1 MISDIKLVHFRN
13 FTQKKIWEISEK
25 NFIIWE
31 NWKWKTNILEALSL
45 LGNNTVSNLQI
56 ETLVEKWQNNFYIEY
71 LDDQI
76 GSIGISFDKE
86 KKKKS
91 YIING
96 KYVAKKKFVEITYKC
111 VIFSPQWMNLFY
123 LSPSLRRDFLDNI
136 LTNSFD
142 EYAGLMKDYKKIIS
156 SRNKLLK
163 SINEGKSKKSDILFW
178 DNQFILISEKIYS
191 YRFPLI
197 QYFQSHLDTS
207 REYFNGKIDKITLEY
222 NTKVHPESI
231 TEDIA
236 EYLQQN
242 LERDIILWKTA
253 IWPHVDDFHVLVD
266 NVSLIDFA
274 SRWETKSVII
284 WLKMLETVF
293 IEKKTWKKPI
303 LLIDDLMSELDDNH
317 KEMLTKKI
325 KYYQTFISSISQL
338 EEKNNIIL

>member
-13 FTQKKIWEISEK
+13 FEGKKITDLSEK

-31 NWKWKTNILEALSL
+31 NGKWKTNILEALSL
-45 LGNNTVSNLQI
+45 LWNNSLSHLHI
-56 ETLVEKWQNNFYIEY
+56 ENLVEKWQNNFYVEY

-76 GSIGISFDKE
+76 GSVGISFDKE

-96 KYVAKKKFVEITYKC
+96 KNVSKKKFVETTYKC
-111 VIFSPQWMNLFY
+111 VLFSPQWMNLFY
-123 LSPSLRRDFLDNI
+123 LSPSLRREFLDNI
-136 LTNSFD
+136 LINSYP
-142 EYAGLMKDYKKIIS
+142 EYWDLLKQYKKIVT

-163 SINEGKSKKSDILFW
+163 SICEWKSQQSDITFW
-178 DNQFILISEKIYS
+178 DNKFIDIAEEIYN

-197 QYFQSHLDTS
+197 SYFRSHLDTS
-207 REYFNGKIDKITLEY
+207 REYFNWKIENISLEY
-222 NTKVHPESI
+222 NTKVTPKNVKS
-231 TEDIA
+231 DIQ
-236 EYLQQN
+236 EYLSKN
-242 LERDIILWKTA
+242 LQRDILLWKTA

-266 NVSLIDFA
+266 GTSLIEFA

-293 IEKKTWKKPI
+293 IEKKTGKKPI
-303 LLIDDLMSELDDNH
+303 LLIDDLMSELDESH

-338 EEKNNIIL
+338 EERNNIIL

>member
-13 FTQKKIWEISEK
+13 FEWKKITDLSEK

-31 NWKWKTNILEALSL
+31 NGKWKTNILEALSL
-45 LGNNTVSNLQI
+45 LWNNSLSNLHI
-56 ETLVEKWQNNFYIEY
+56 ENLVEKWQNNFYVEY

-76 GSIGISFDKE
+76 GSVGISFDKE

-96 KYVAKKKFVEITYKC
+96 KNVSKKKFIETTYKC
-111 VIFSPQWMNLFY
+111 VIFSPQGMNLFY
-123 LSPSLRRDFLDNI
+123 LSPSLRREFLDNI
-136 LTNSFD
+136 LLNSYS
-142 EYAGLMKDYKKIIS
+142 EYADLLKQYKKIVT

-163 SINEGKSKKSDILFW
+163 SIFEWKSQKTDIIFW
-178 DNQFILISEKIYS
+178 DNHFINIAEKIYS
-191 YRFPLI
+191 YKFPLLN
-197 QYFQSHLDTS
+197 YFRSHLDTS
-207 REYFNGKIDKITLEY
+207 REYFNGKIDNISLEY
-222 NTKVHPESI
+222 NTKVSPENVKQ
-231 TEDIA
+231 DIQD
-236 EYLQQN
+236 YLSKN
-242 LERDIILWKTA
+242 FERDIILWKTA

-266 NVSLIDFA
+266 GISLVEFA

-293 IEKKTWKKPI
+293 VEKKTGKKPI
-303 LLIDDLMSELDDNH
+303 LLIDDLMSELDENH

-338 EEKNNIIL
+338 EENNNIIL

>member
-56 ETLVEKWQNNFYIEY
+56 DTLVEKWQNNFYIEY

-76 GSIGISFDKE
+76 GSVGISFDKE

-96 KYVAKKKFVEITYKC
+96 KNVTKKKFVENTYKC

-123 LSPSLRRDFLDNI
+123 LSPSLRREFLDSI
-136 LTNSFD
+136 LANSFD
-142 EYAGLMKDYKKIIS
+142 EYSELMKDYKKIIS

-163 SINEGKSKKSDILFW
+163 SINEGKSKKSDIIFW

-207 REYFNGKIDKITLEY
+207 REYFNGKIDNISLKY
-222 NTKVHPESI
+222 NTKVDPESI
-231 TEDIA
+231 TKDIA
-236 EYLQQN
+236 EYLQIN

-266 NVSLIDFA
+266 DVSLIDFA

-293 IEKKTWKKPI
+293 IEKKTGKKPI

-338 EEKNNIIL
+338 EEKFNIIL

>member
-13 FTQKKIWEISEK
+13 FSQKKVSHLSEK

-45 LGNNTVSNLQI
+45 LWNNSLSHIHI
-56 ETLVEKWQNNFYIEY
+56 ENLVEKWHNNFYIEY
-71 LDDQI
+71 LDDLI
-76 GSIGISFDKE
+76 GSVGISFDKE

-96 KYVAKKKFVEITYKC
+96 KNVTKRKFTDTTYKC

-123 LSPSLRRDFLDNI
+123 LSPSLRREFLDNI
-136 LTNSFD
+136 LSNSYP
-142 EYAGLMKDYKKIIS
+142 EYSELLKNYKKIVT

-163 SINEGKSKKSDILFW
+163 SIFEWRSNKSDISFW
-178 DNQFILISEKIYS
+178 NNEFIKIAEKIYS

-197 QYFQSHLDTS
+197 QYFRSHLDTS
-207 REYFNGKIDKITLEY
+207 REYFNGKIEKITLEY
-222 NTKVHPESI
+222 NTKVTPDNISL
-231 TEDIA
+231 DIQN
-236 EYLQQN
+236 YLDKN
-242 LERDIILWKTA
+242 FERDIILWKTA

-266 NVSLIDFA
+266 DVSLIDFA

-293 IEKKTWKKPI
+293 VEKKTWKKPI
-303 LLIDDLMSELDDNH
+303 LLIDDLMSELDENH

-325 KYYQTFISSISQL
+325 KYYQTFISSISEL
-338 EEKNNIIL
+338 EENNNIKL